1 MEPQSSNSE
10 AMKEDDPQKNGL
22 EDSKQSEEEQNESI
36 FYYTLGSSSAER
48 LSRNPYASSSS
59 QSQSEDES
67 SPKRKPSKSR
77 SRSRSRSR
85 SHSPKREVRRHYHE
99 SEGYDRKDSSRR
111 HHNTQDSWKPKIIK
125 PGLNGPLLSYKHF
138 MELQRDPIEPEEAE
152 KYYNE
157 YKNSRN
163 AAGSTSFF

>member
-1 MEPQSSNSE
+1 MEPQSSNAE
-10 AMKEDDPQKNGL
+10 AIKENDPQKNGA
-22 EDSKQSEEEQNESI
+22 EDSKQAEEEKNGSI

-99 SEGYDRKDSSRR
+99 SEGYGRKDSSRR
-111 HHNTQDSWKPKIIK
+111 HHNTQDNWKPKIIK

-138 MELQRDPIEPEEAE
+138 MELQRDAIEAE
-152 KYYNE
+152 EGEK
-157 YKNSRN
+157 
-163 AAGSTSFF
+163 